1 MNFFFQSVTTYL
13 GTAQSF
19 LVCTAASLILG
30 ILIAFTYMFK
40 SRYNKSYVV
49 TLAILPV
56 IVQVVIMF
64 VNGNLGTGVAVAGAF
79 SLVRFRS
86 VPGNAKEIGSIFIAM
101 ALGLGTGM
109 GYLGTSFLF
118 TIVVC
123 GASLLYYA
131 QQIYRNISFNS

>member
-86 VPGNAKEIGSIFIAM
+86 VPGRCCYPADIGQPNSIP
-101 ALGLGTGM
+101 
-109 GYLGTSFLF
+109 
-118 TIVVC
+118 
-123 GASLLYYA
+123 
-131 QQIYRNISFNS
+131 